1 VISIRATVRALDFD
15 APSDP
20 ILLLALMSAA
30 AVGMLSLALI
40 AYMVTLRVLHVRQ
53 QRRWQRCI
61 AAWQPLIAQCLE
73 NIPESIPALVRAD
86 ETPLLTLWN
95 HAQESVRG
103 EATARLNVFARAC
116 GMQRAAQRLLRK
128 RGLYGKLLGVVTLGH
143 LRDATCWEALLTL
156 AADERPVLSLCAAR
170 ALMLI
175 DAKRA
180 LPELLPAFLSRGQWP
195 LSRVASIL
203 AEAGPD
209 HVSEPLISAIG
220 GAQAAPLV
228 RLVRLLDLAEGQ
240 LTIPHIARMLR
251 ESVDEGLLLAC
262 LKSLHLPHDVAPVRA
277 LLQHT
282 SWRVR
287 TQAARAL
294 GRIGSR
300 EDIPSLLPALAD
312 PVWWVRYRAAQALVA
327 LPGLGSQEL
336 ADIRSRLTDR
346 YAADMLEQAQAELP
360 GR

>member
-1 VISIRATVRALDFD
+1 
-15 APSDP
+15 
-20 ILLLALMSAA
+20 
-30 AVGMLSLALI
+30 
-40 AYMVTLRVLHVRQ
+40 VT
-53 QRRWQRCI
+53 
-61 AAWQPLIAQCLE
+61 
-73 NIPESIPALVRAD
+73 RAD

-103 EATARLNVFARAC
+103 EATARLNAFARAC
-116 GMQRAAQRLLRK
+116 GLERAAQRLLRK

-143 LRDATCWEALLTL
+143 LRDTSCWDALVTL

-180 LPELLPAFLSRGQWP
+180 LPELLPAFLSRSQWP

-209 HVSEPLISAIG
+209 RVSAALIAAIDEEQSG
-220 GAQAAPLV
+220 RRA
-228 RLVRLLDLAEGQ
+228 RLVRLLDLADGEM
-240 LTIPHIARMLR
+240 TIPHIARMLR
-251 ESVDEGLLLAC
+251 ESEDEALLLAC

-277 LLQHT
+277 LLTHT

-327 LPGLGSQEL
+327 LPGLDPQEL
-336 ADIRSRLTDR
+336 AAIRSRLTDR
-346 YAADMLEQAQAELP
+346 YAVDMLEQAQAELP